1 MAKWDF
7 KIVGASF
14 VKELVPIA
22 DDVQPRSQ
30 SFMQPSFHLEGGKI
44 VIKESG
50 QYVTAIYFS
59 QIGEIDGV
67 APTDIDDA
75 YAKLLT
81 LVENFNGGG
90 VTPQT
95 LAETLA
101 EDNKTNE
108 IPILSNSEDGYLY
121 VNDEQTIL
129 GNDFGGV
136 KKITISEDTFRFDTT
151 VRFDFESKGIN
162 LNTTSDGLGIPRL
175 TTAQM
180 NAISFPTNGMI
191 VWNTTETATYQY
203 NGTSW
208 VLLGG
213 GAVDSVNGQTGVVV
227 LDAADVGAEPT
238 KGSDDNYVTDAQLVV
253 IGNTSGTNSGDNATN
268 TTSNAY
274 ADAKV
279 ADTIADGV
287 TTVAPS
293 QNAVFDALALKQN
306 NLVLGKKG
314 NASSPVTGTTTETI
328 LESIFIPAGSVAVN
342 DIIYIRN
349 RVFKTGATG
358 GFTVRYRINSSNS
371 ISGSSVLAFATL
383 GAVSTRSQGLERTLN
398 LRASN
403 TIEVVDNTTSIAYEN
418 TSISNANV
426 NITFT
431 FTSDFWI
438 LITGQLTGVAD
449 SIVNSNYII
458 QKF

>member
-1 MAKWDF
+1 MGIISKPVNLSTEANLLYEIYKTLK
-7 KIVGASF
+7 KINIASGSSG
-14 VKELVPIA
+14 
-22 DDVQPRSQ
+22 SQ
-30 SFMQPSFHLEGGKI
+30 NL
-44 VIKESG
+44 
-50 QYVTAIYFS
+50 A
-59 QIGEIDGV
+59 
-67 APTDIDDA
+67 
-75 YAKLLT
+75 
-81 LVENFNGGG
+81 
-90 VTPQT
+90 QT
-95 LAETLA
+95 LFI
-101 EDNKTNE
+101 DNKTND
-108 IPILSNSEDGYLY
+108 IPIVSNNGNGYVY
-121 VNDEQTIL
+121 VNDEQTII
-129 GNDFGGV
+129 GNDFGGT
-136 KKITISEDTFRFDTT
+136 KKITMNEDSFAIETNVRATIDGKGLHLGTT
-151 VRFDFESKGIN
+151 
-162 LNTTSDGLGIPRL
+162 TDGFGLPRL
-175 TTAQM
+175 TTTQM
-180 NAISFPTNGMI
+180 NAIAFPTNGMI

-328 LESIFIPAGSVAVN
+328 LESIFVPAGSVAVD

-371 ISGSSVLAFATL
+371 ISGSSVLGFVTL
-383 GAVSTRSQGLERTLN
+383 GIGSTRSQGLERTLN

-431 FTSDFWI
+431 YTSGFWI
-438 LITGQLTGVAD
+438 LITGQLTSVAD

>member
-1 MAKWDF
+1 MSVNITIQETIQEVDI
-7 KIVGASF
+7 IVNQNI
-14 VKELVPIA
+14 IA
-22 DDVQPRSQ
+22 VTVTRT
-30 SFMQPSFHLEGGKI
+30 
-44 VIKESG
+44 SG
-50 QYVTAIYFS
+50 
-59 QIGEIDGV
+59 
-67 APTDIDDA
+67 
-75 YAKLLT
+75 
-81 LVENFNGGG
+81 GGG
-90 VTPQT
+90 VQSVTGTTVDNTDPLNPVVNVPT
-95 LAETLA
+95 LQEIT
-101 EDNKTNE
+101 DNE
-108 IPILSNSEDGYLY
+108 SGLSVTDGTIQATALVAMNGVQGSEVGAID
-121 VNDEQTIL
+121 
-129 GNDFGGV
+129 GNDSVILRPQGLSVDFQRGANQGQLNANGLDGNYSWALPNASGTIAMV
-136 KKITISEDTFRFDTT
+136 SDITPS
-151 VRFDFESKGIN
+151 
-162 LNTTSDGLGIPRL
+162 
-175 TTAQM
+175 
-180 NAISFPTNGMI
+180 
-191 VWNTTETATYQY
+191 
-203 NGTSW
+203 
-208 VLLGG
+208 
-213 GAVDSVNGQTGVVV
+213 AVDSVNGQTGVVV
-227 LDAADVGAEPT
+227 LDAGDVGAEPT

-328 LESIFIPAGSVAVN
+328 LESIFIPAGSVAVD

-349 RVFKTGATG
+349 RVFKTGGTG

-371 ISGSSVLAFATL
+371 ISGSSVLGFATL
-383 GAVSTRSQGLERTLN
+383 GTGSTRSQGLERTLN

-418 TSISNANV
+418 ASISNANV

-438 LITGQLTGVAD
+438 LITGQLGSGGD
-449 SIVNSNYII
+449 SMVNSNYII